1 VEQRAMNRQQAG
13 FTLIEV
19 MIAITVMALLS
30 VICWRALDSVASSDQ
45 HLRENDAE
53 TTASLRVLQQLQRD
67 IEMRAEVY
75 TPGDLLVPAD
85 EPQRLLPT
93 SLVTAREPGGS
104 FSLEI
109 TRSIGSEGTQW
120 QRVRWYQQ
128 GRELRRAVGAPS
140 STFPLPAPVI
150 AGALT
155 VARDVQ
161 KFDVQAWQ
169 PGKGWRV
176 LPVQGEGLPAQG
188 LQVTVQQRDARGPMV
203 FTRVLGL

>member
-1 VEQRAMNRQQAG
+1 MKRHQGG

-30 VICWRALDSVASSDQ
+30 VICWRALDSVARSDER
-45 HLRENDAE
+45 LRANEAE

-67 IEMRAEVY
+67 IEMRADLPP
-75 TPGDLLVPAD
+75 PGGRLVPAD
-85 EPQRLLPT
+85 EPQRLLPGA
-93 SLVTAREPGGS
+93 LMTARDPGGS

-109 TRSIGSEGTQW
+109 VRSIGSEGTRW

-128 GRELRRAVGAPS
+128 GSTLRRAAGEPAAQ
-140 STFPLPAPVI
+140 FPLPAPVP
-150 AGALT
+150 GQALV
-155 VARDVQ
+155 VAQNVTR
-161 KFDVQAWQ
+161 FDVQAWQ

-188 LQVTVQQRDARGPMV
+188 LQVVVQQRDARGPQM
-203 FTRVLGL
+203 FRRVLPL